1 MTPVG
6 RELYQ
11 TVPKLSLQTV
21 HRLLWPL
28 EVAEVAQLQILQ
40 LLHPSE
46 IEEALI
52 SDVTIAGQMEPLQL
66 VLKHDDTM

>member
-11 TVPKLSLQTV
+11 TVPKLSLQTL
-21 HRLLWPL
+21 HRLLGPL
-28 EVAEVAQLQILQ
+28 EIAEVAQPQILQ

-46 IEEALI
+46 IEEALV
-52 SDVTIAGQMEPLQL
+52 SDVTIAGQMEPLQP
-66 VLKHDDTM
+66 VLKQWQ